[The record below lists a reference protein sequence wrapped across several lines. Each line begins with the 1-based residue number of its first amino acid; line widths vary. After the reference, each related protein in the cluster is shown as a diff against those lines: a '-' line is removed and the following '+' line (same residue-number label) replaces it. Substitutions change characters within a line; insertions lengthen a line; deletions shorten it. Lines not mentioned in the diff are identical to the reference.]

1 MKKAFAKLF
10 DVHESEIDE
19 RDLPIVAMAGS
30 GGGFRAMINTTGS
43 LIGAKESGLLDCVTY
58 ISGISGMQ
66 ALVLVSISLSD
77 SAEGSCWAL
86 GALYSGVSGSY
97 EPGDSAEHLI
107 QRIQTSYVDAS
118 TLDLLTTPPT
128 NKVRFTSPH
137 ETIALILSTYK
148 VSAFWPLTEGKY
160 THRKCFTR

>member
-58 ISGISGMQ
+58 ISGISGM
-66 ALVLVSISLSD
+66 
-77 SAEGSCWAL
+77 
-86 GALYSGVSGSY
+86 
-97 EPGDSAEHLI
+97 P
-107 QRIQTSYVDAS
+107 
-118 TLDLLTTPPT
+118 
-128 NKVRFTSPH
+128 
-137 ETIALILSTYK
+137 ALILVST
-148 VSAFWPLTEGKY
+148 SLSLTPPKEAVGLWVPY
-160 THRKCFTR
+160 TPESLVLTNQ

>member
-1 MKKAFAKLF
+1 
-10 DVHESEIDE
+10 
-19 RDLPIVAMAGS
+19 MAGS
-30 GGGFRAMINTTGS
+30 GGGFSAMINTTGS

-58 ISGISGMQ
+58 ISGISGMP
-66 ALVLVSISLSD
+66 ALILVSTSLSLTPP
-77 SAEGSCWAL
+77 EGSCWAL

-97 EPGDSAEHLI
+97 EPVDSAEHLI

-137 ETIALILSTYK
+137 ETIALTSSTYK
-148 VSAFWPLTEGKY
+148 VSTFRPLTKGEC